1 MKEAELYLPIKAFF
15 IENGYDVAGE
25 VKNVDMVVY
34 KDDEQIA
41 IELKTAFNL
50 KLLFQAVERQ
60 KYFESVY
67 IAIPKPKYNK
77 RYKEMIHIL
86 KRLEIGL
93 ITVNFLKSRTDVSV
107 EHHPI
112 LLERK
117 KNNRKAKAI
126 ITEISKRT
134 GTIDNIGGTTKEK
147 RVTVYRESAL
157 HIAYALSLMTQAKP
171 SEIKKKTGVLK
182 SNAILYSNFY
192 GWYER
197 VDRGIYRLSK
207 KGYQALEEYSTIVD
221 YFKSIDQ

>member
-93 ITVNFLKSRTDVSV
+93 ITVNFLKSRTDVCI

-117 KNNRKAKAI
+117 R
-126 ITEISKRT
+126 ITEKP
-134 GTIDNIGGTTKEK
+134 KQLLQK
-147 RVTVYRESAL
+147 
-157 HIAYALSLMTQAKP
+157 SL
-171 SEIKKKTGVLK
+171 
-182 SNAILYSNFY
+182 
-192 GWYER
+192 
-197 VDRGIYRLSK
+197 RGPV
-207 KGYQALEEYSTIVD
+207 Q
-221 YFKSIDQ
+221 